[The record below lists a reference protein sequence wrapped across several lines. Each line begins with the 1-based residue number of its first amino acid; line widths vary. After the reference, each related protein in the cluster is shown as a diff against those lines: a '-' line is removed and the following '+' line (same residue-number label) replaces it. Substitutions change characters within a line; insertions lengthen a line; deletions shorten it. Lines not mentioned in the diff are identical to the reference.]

1 MSADRLKEIK
11 EEMEV
16 LLNEAKEIVQTE
28 CRKFTYSRAKA
39 YWIGAIENAI
49 GSPLNGEATIDEA
62 ISELEDK
69 EAESDDEKDDDEDE

>member
-1 MSADRLKEIK
+1 MSAQRLAEIK
-11 EEMEV
+11 DEMEC
-16 LLNEAKEIVQTE
+16 LLEEAKRIVQTE

-62 ISELEDK
+62 IRELEDK
-69 EAESDDEKDDDEDE
+69 ESETEGDDEDD